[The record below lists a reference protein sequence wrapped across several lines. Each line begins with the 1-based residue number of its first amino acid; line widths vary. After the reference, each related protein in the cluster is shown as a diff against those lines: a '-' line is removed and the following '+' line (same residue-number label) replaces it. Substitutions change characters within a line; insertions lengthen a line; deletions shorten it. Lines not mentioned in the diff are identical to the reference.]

1 MWPLLILLL
10 SCSYSPYTYSPLSSP
25 LLSSPLLSSPLL
37 SSLSLTSYSLPL
49 TLDFLLSL
57 LFPILSSWPW
67 LVSLSFH
74 LF

>member
-25 LLSSPLLSSPLL
+25 LSL
-37 SSLSLTSYSLPL
+37 SLSLTSYSLPL